1 MPCQCRPD
9 CPCPYNL
16 HELLPSEYGDEMAG
30 YLVEQHLAHIEAI
43 LMEMDDSSSAHYSV
57 SVNMLDLLHAKPV
70 IGTLLL
76 HHPAMLLGY
85 FDEALQEAQQRIYD
99 QHEDRNMMSIKKSL
113 HVRPHHLP
121 RCAELWKETVSSIRA
136 ANINGMLSVSGTVI
150 RTGQTKM
157 LQYKREYECAKC
169 AHRFTLVAD
178 IEQRHQMPLPAE
190 CPSQDLNAAKPCH
203 GTKFEFREGSEKC
216 RDYQEVRIQEQVHRL
231 TIGSIPRSI
240 TLILQDDLVD
250 LCSAGDDVTIV
261 GMLRKRWKPLQRD
274 QRPDVELAIEALHVH
289 VNNNERGAA
298 MVSREMQLE
307 FEAFWRRHAA
317 TPLVAR
323 DLILRSACPQLAGM
337 YVVKL
342 AMLLTLVGGVTHT
355 DVSGLKVR
363 GESHMLLVGDPGT
376 GKSQVL
382 RYAAKL
388 SPRAVLTTGIGSTS
402 AGLTC
407 TAVRDPGGEWMLEAG
422 ALVLA
427 DGGLC
432 CIDEFNSIRE
442 SDRLSIHEAMEQ
454 QTLSVAKAGLVCK
467 LRTKCSIFA
476 ACNPK
481 GGKYDAEFAA
491 HINIGLPSPL
501 LSRFDVVLLMR
512 DEQSPERDT
521 QLTHHI
527 LQMGGQQQRIGGGG
541 DGEGG
546 GEGEAV
552 EEGTPPS
559 ELWGLQKLRAYLEYV
574 RSQLQPEMTPEAESV
589 LVTYYSLQRQQADRD
604 TARTTIRMLESLVR
618 LAQAHARLM
627 WRKKVERMDAIFA
640 VLLSEVSSH
649 TAAVLARMSALRS
662 EFSDNPDESYKGL
675 EEHIL
680 KKLGLADDGGSDVGG
695 DVQAGGAGGGID
707 GGIRGF
713 CGGLSSSQAAG
724 AGQPGVGAG
733 VGMGPPSASQVQ
745 PNGGSSQARGGGGYG
760 GDGGGGGGFHGFMQH
775 APQFSQPPPQS
786 PFMRQQQP
794 GCASQGSYVGSQPR
808 EPFTP
813 APNGN
818 LPHTGSKRPRP
829 TVIDSYTES
838 GGYSGS

>member
-16 HELLPSEYGDEMAG
+16 HELLPSEYTDQMAG
-30 YLVEQHLAHIEAI
+30 YLVERHMTDIEYI
-43 LMEMDDSSSAHYSV
+43 LNALDDSSSAHYSV
-57 SVNMLDLLHAKPV
+57 SVNLLDLLHTKPV

-76 HHPAMLLGY
+76 HHPAMLLDY
-85 FDEALQEAQQRIYD
+85 FNEALEEAQRSIMEHHDD
-99 QHEDRNMMSIKKSL
+99 QNFMSVKKSV

-136 ANINGMLSVSGTVI
+136 ANINSMLSVSGTVI

-178 IEQRHQMPLPAE
+178 MEQRHQMPLPPE
-190 CPSQDLNAAKPCH
+190 CPSHDLNAKPCH

-231 TIGSIPRSI
+231 TVGSIPRSI

-307 FEAFWRRHAA
+307 FEAFWRRHAE
-317 TPLVAR
+317 TPLVGR

-342 AMLLTLVGGVTHT
+342 ATLLTLVGGVTHT

-407 TAVRDPGGEWMLEAG
+407 TAVRDTGGEWMLEAG

-512 DEQSPERDT
+512 DEQDPERDA

-527 LQMGGQQQRIGGGG
+527 LQMDGQQQRIGGGG
-541 DGEGG
+541 DGGGCGG
-546 GEGEAV
+546 GGAVDEGA
-552 EEGTPPS
+552 PPS
-559 ELWGLQKLRAYLEYV
+559 ELWGVQKLRAYLEYV

-649 TAAVLARMSALRS
+649 TAAVMARMSALRS
-662 EFSDNPDESYKGL
+662 EFMEKPDESYKEL
-675 EEHIL
+675 EKHIL
-680 KKLGLADDGGSDVGG
+680 QKLGLADGDESGGGD
-695 DVQAGGAGGGID
+695 DVQAGGAGGGIE

-713 CGGLSSSQAAG
+713 CGGVGSSQAAG
-724 AGQPGVGAG
+724 VGQPGGSAR
-733 VGMGPPSASQVQ
+733 VGMGPPPASQLQ
-745 PNGGSSQARGGGGYG
+745 PNGGGSQARC
-760 GDGGGGGGFHGFMQH
+760 GGGGGDGCFPGFMQH
-775 APQFSQPPPQS
+775 ASQSSQPPPQS
-786 PFMRQQQP
+786 PFMQQQL
-794 GCASQGSYVGSQPR
+794 GGASQGSYLGSQPR

-813 APNGN
+813 AANGN

-829 TVIDSYTES
+829 TVIDSYTET